1 MEYAEIS
8 VTMSKNQVQ
17 QAIAA
22 YIKNDFP
29 NKAIKEVIFN
39 GDGSVKVDLKSVGS
53 GYMDR

>member
-8 VTMSKNQVQ
+8 VTMSKHQVQ

-29 NKAIKEVIFN
+29 NKAIKEVNFN

-53 GYMDR
+53 YMDR

>member
-29 NKAIKEVIFN
+29 NKAIKEVNFN

-53 GYMDR
+53 YMDR